1 MSAKRLTAEHK
12 SFLVRALAQ
21 FETPKEAAAGL
32 KEEYGAAISPQGAE
46 VYDPTKRAGQGLSQH
61 WRELFYETRGRFL
74 ERLENIP
81 EANKAVR
88 IRQLA
93 HASRAFK
100 AKGNYRDMADML
112 ERIAKEV
119 GDVYSNRR
127 EVTGHAGG
135 PMRMDYSELTDEQ
148 LNARIAQL
156 LAVTGLTVLCEKEGR
171 SASGRHN

>member
-1 MSAKRLTAEHK
+1 MIKRAKRVANKLTETQKEH
-12 SFLVRALAQ
+12 LVQRLAC
-21 FETPKEAAAGL
+21 FESPKEAADALNAEHGVR
-32 KEEYGAAISPQGAE
+32 ISPQGAE
-46 VYDPTKRAGQGLSQH
+46 RYDPTKRA
-61 WRELFYETRGRFL
+61 EFL
-74 ERLENIP
+74 ANLKAIP

-127 EVTGHAGG
+127 EVTGRGGG
-135 PMRMDYSELTDEQ
+135 PLRADYSDLTDEQ
-148 LNARIAQL
+148 LNARIVQL
-156 LAVTGLTVLCEKEGR
+156 LGITGLPVLDEEKGSSTGR
-171 SASGRHN
+171 GLN